1 MGFST
6 EAPPASVDRRTG
18 EVLEQIN
25 AIMDRGSLFGTI
37 LGTILNYK
45 RDPNVHC

>member
-6 EAPPASVDRRTG
+6 EALPASVDLRTG

-25 AIMDRGSLFGTI
+25 AIMDMGSLLGII

-45 RDPNVHC
+45 DPNVHC